1 MKKITSALA
10 LTAGLLL
17 ARGALAMDYVEFARS
32 TLLPCVHS
40 TVNVDKAKAEYAK
53 EPVTEGEMTTARVKV
68 FYKGWIR
75 SNSMLFEIKN
85 RHAGSINQ
93 IRAEVLEDSSPVHSP
108 DCKYLEGWQDL

>member
-1 MKKITSALA
+1 MTKIASGLA

-17 ARGALAMDYVEFARS
+17 AGNALALDYVDFART

-40 TVNVDKAKAEYAK
+40 TVNVEKAKAELAK
-53 EPVTEGEMTTARVKV
+53 DPVTEGDLTTARVKV

-93 IRAEVLEDSSPVHSP
+93 VRAEVLEDSSPVSTP
-108 DCKYLEGWQDL
+108 DCKYLQGWQDI